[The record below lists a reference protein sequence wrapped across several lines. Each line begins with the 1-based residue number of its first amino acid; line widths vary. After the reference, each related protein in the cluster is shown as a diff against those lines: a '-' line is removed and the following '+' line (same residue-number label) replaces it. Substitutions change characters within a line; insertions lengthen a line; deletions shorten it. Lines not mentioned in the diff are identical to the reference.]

1 MTKTIVKFS
10 LLSLLTLAIAGL
22 PGRVG
27 AQDHSTPP
35 GKENKEKKPNGMQF
49 HGKLKA
55 VDATAK
61 TITVDELTLRITSET
76 KIIKG
81 ANPATFADLAVGEN
95 VNGAYKK
102 ADDGTL
108 QALKIHVGV
117 KQGPGH
123 PKEGSSP
130 GHPKSGG
137 PESDR
142 PQ

>member
-1 MTKTIVKFS
+1 MTKSILKFS
-10 LLSLLTLAIAGL
+10 LLSLMTLALAGL

-27 AQDHSTPP
+27 AQDHSGPP
-35 GKENKEKKPNGMQF
+35 VEKEKKEHKEKKPNGMQF

-61 TITVDELTLRITSET
+61 TITVDELTLQMTSET
-76 KIIKG
+76 KIMKG
-81 ANPATFADLAVGEN
+81 PNPATLADLVVGEN

-108 QALKIHVGV
+108 QALKVHLGG

-123 PKEGSSP
+123 PKKSESGSD
-130 GHPKSGG
+130 HP
-137 PESDR
+137 
-142 PQ
+142 Q